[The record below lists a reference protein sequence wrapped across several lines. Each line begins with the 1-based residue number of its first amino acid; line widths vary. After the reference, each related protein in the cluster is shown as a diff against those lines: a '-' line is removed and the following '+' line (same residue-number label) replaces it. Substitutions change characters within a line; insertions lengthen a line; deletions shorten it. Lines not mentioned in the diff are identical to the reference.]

1 VFWKNYPLYQ
11 LKILKQDD
19 IIVSNS
25 GLSQPSET
33 NELSENVEEQNLI
46 SNKDSWPLEF
56 INIRPPPPPAM
67 LSFYMENDEEINF
80 NEQGTSCQIYNN
92 IENDQHQYGQ
102 SSFFEIEEQNVQRN
116 GLLIDFE
123 QRQSTSTLGG

>member
-1 VFWKNYPLYQ
+1 
-11 LKILKQDD
+11 
-19 IIVSNS
+19 
-25 GLSQPSET
+25 
-33 NELSENVEEQNLI
+33 
-46 SNKDSWPLEF
+46 
-56 INIRPPPPPAM
+56 M

-116 GLLIDFE
+116 GLLIDFD

>member
-1 VFWKNYPLYQ
+1 
-11 LKILKQDD
+11 
-19 IIVSNS
+19 
-25 GLSQPSET
+25 
-33 NELSENVEEQNLI
+33 VEEQNLI
-46 SNKDSWPLEF
+46 SNKDNWPLEF

-92 IENDQHQYGQ
+92 IENDQHQHGQ